1 MDVLASVE
9 RLNQCRVFGK
19 MGQNPKL
26 DLRVV
31 RCEKLPAV
39 CEIGN
44 ERLSNLSTKFCP
56 NRNVLYVRIVA

>member
-1 MDVLASVE
+1 MDIFTVTKCFEETWIL
-9 RLNQCRVFGK
+9 RK
-19 MGQNPKL
+19 MCKDSQF

-31 RCEKLPAV
+31 RREKLPAV

-44 ERLSNLSTKFCP
+44 ERLSNLSAKLCP